1 MHCWSCASYAMGRAC
16 WVLRAAGPSVVQ
28 VTLQCSE
35 VTAGEMLLS
44 FLMLRVSE
52 QAVSTGW
59 LTFTGQTTEAMKT
72 NNPKHPKATI
82 G

>member
-1 MHCWSCASYAMGRAC
+1 MGRAC

>member
-1 MHCWSCASYAMGRAC
+1 MGRAC

-28 VTLQCSE
+28 VILQCSE

-52 QAVSTGW
+52 QAVSIGW